1 MSMKHLDTRLSA
13 LETATTEMSAAVK
26 QWLGME
32 LTERDR
38 ATVDG
43 AAGIDEDF
51 DGNADYGHLSPQ
63 TLEWLG
69 L

>member
-13 LETATTEMSAAVK
+13 LETATTGMSAAVK

-32 LTERDR
+32 LTERER
-38 ATVDG
+38 ASIDD
-43 AAGIDEDF
+43 AAGIDKDF
-51 DGNADYGHLSPQ
+51 DGSADYGHLSPQ

>member
-1 MSMKHLDTRLSA
+1 MKRLDTRLSA
-13 LETATTEMSAAVK
+13 LETATTEMSVAVK

-32 LTERDR
+32 LTDLER
-38 ATVDG
+38 AAVDD

-51 DGNADYGHLSPQ
+51 DGNADYRHLSPQ

>member
-1 MSMKHLDTRLSA
+1 MTIKGLDTRLSA
-13 LETATTEMSAAVK
+13 LETAATEMSAAVK

-32 LTERDR
+32 LTGLERASID
-38 ATVDG
+38 D
-43 AAGIDEDF
+43 AAGIDKDF
-51 DGNADYGHLSPQ
+51 DGSANYGHLSPQ